1 MLDVEVVVVA
11 ACTFVMSRADG
22 GGGVPT
28 ALEPLTTPAQPAR
41 HRLDNAARIAATA
54 CGRRLPRRART
65 LEETLW
71 LAISPFPT
79 NLASDEGGQPNAFPW
94 RHQTS
99 QDGLVMQLDG
109 SR

>member
-1 MLDVEVVVVA
+1 MSDGEVVVVA

-41 HRLDNAARIAATA
+41 QRLENAARIAATA
-54 CGRRLPRRART
+54 CGRRLPKRART

-79 NLASDEGGQPNAFPW
+79 NLASERGANRTHFLGVT
-94 RHQTS
+94 R
-99 QDGLVMQLDG
+99 LV
-109 SR
+109 RWAW